1 MADNQPLQRQGIMS
15 VLAWRQTFADF
26 LSRLAAG
33 TAREGEWFRY
43 VVTHYPDEEREA
55 IRRELVR
62 LSIRRNP
69 TGSIDDWQAEA
80 RTQMLRWAEELGHPR
95 AE

>member
-1 MADNQPLQRQGIMS
+1 MS

-26 LSRLAAG
+26 VSRLAAG
-33 TAREGEWFRY
+33 TEREGEWFRF
-43 VVTHYPDEEREA
+43 VVTHYPDEEVET

-69 TGSIDDWQAEA
+69 TGSIDHWQAED
-80 RTQMLRWAEELGHPR
+80 RTQMLRWAEQLGHS
-95 AE
+95 AAK